1 MKTITIVGATGN
13 QGLSVAKT
21 FLSLPD
27 WHVRCIT
34 RNPSSPDAQT
44 LAFLGASVVQHGR
57 NAAIAATG
65 IPTLERFIYSALML
79 LKKYSHGEYSHA
91 YRCDTKAEIIEYI
104 ETEMPE
110 LAKKTSYIILGAYAT
125 NPLLMPRWD
134 PSARNYRFTVPLK
147 KGQRIPIIGA
157 RESTGA
163 FVRALVDEAPQTRLL
178 AYDSESSIEE
188 IAEVWSRATGHKAD
202 LVEMDLEE
210 MHEKLG
216 IPWGVLDA
224 FGYIAEYGYAAGIE
238 GVISPSQL
246 KIPVQTDSIEEWLKK
261 RDWKDVASRGE
272 GEWDG
277 VVGAPRA

>member
-13 QGLSVAKT
+13 QGLSVAET

-27 WHVRCIT
+27 WHQTSDLSDV
-34 RNPSSPDAQT
+34 SSLRP
-44 LAFLGASVVQHGR
+44 AFANANVIFANTDFWGSYRASGSSDEAYAVEVQHGR

-65 IPTLERFIYSALML
+65 
-79 LKKYSHGEYSHA
+79 
-91 YRCDTKAEIIEYI
+91 
-104 ETEMPE
+104 MPE
-110 LAKKTSYIILGAYAT
+110 LAKKTSYIILGPYAT

-216 IPWGVLDA
+216 IPWEVLDA

-246 KIPVQTDSIEEWLKK
+246 KIPVQTDSFEEWLKK